1 MDLLRLHM
9 EMNKGNNKEG
19 GLSGERDSGEDK
31 ERFGKQ
37 IINTFVKTRKKNYK
51 IPKSNPIK
59 FNWRGLERWLSG

>member
-37 IINTFVKTRKKNYK
+37 IINTFVKTRKKTIRFLK
-51 IPKSNPIK
+51 VI
-59 FNWRGLERWLSG
+59 L